1 VCETGRGVVDFC
13 AMNTERRPRVGI
25 VAGINGA
32 GKTTASFEIL
42 RDQMKFPCFANAD
55 AIARGLNAFDVDAV
69 AMSAGKVLLKWL
81 DELAAE
87 RKDFSFETT
96 MAGKT
101 YARWLESLRA
111 TGYEVYLFYCWLD
124 SPELAISR
132 VAKRVAAGG
141 HNVPDPT
148 VRQRYFRSIANFFD
162 LYRHQADYWEVYD
175 NSIAG
180 ERTLIAIG
188 STDADVLVNDEA
200 RWEAF
205 QRSAENA

>member
-1 VCETGRGVVDFC
+1 
-13 AMNTERRPRVGI
+13 MSTECRPRVGI

-42 RDQMKFPCFANAD
+42 RDRMRFPCFVNAD
-55 AIARGLNAFDVDAV
+55 AIARGLNAFDVDEV
-69 AMSAGKVLLKWL
+69 ALSAGKIMLERLR
-81 DELAAE
+81 ELADA

-124 SPELAISR
+124 SPELAVQR

-141 HNVPDPT
+141 HDVPDAT
-148 VRQRYFRSIANFFD
+148 VRQRYSRSIANFFD
-162 LYRHQADYWEVYD
+162 LYRPQADYWEVYD
-175 NSIAG
+175 NSVADA
-180 ERTLIAIG
+180 RTLVAIG
-188 STDADVLVNDEA
+188 TTDDDLLIEDEA

-205 QRSAENA
+205 NRSADNV